1 MKNQTTKEITKSKN
15 RTVSV
20 PALVTLDAP
29 PTPTESGR
37 PQKLASRAA
46 VPAPLALRTA
56 CTTRLLPLVLLLTLP
71 AVVQAQF
78 TYTTNN
84 GTITITGYNCSGG
97 VVTIPSTITGLPVT
111 SIGDGAFY
119 NCKSLTIVTIP
130 TSVTNIG
137 YGAFQQ
143 CTSLTGVT
151 IPDSVISIGNAAFYS
166 APVWPASRSAMESP
180 ASGATFSTGAQA

>member
-1 MKNQTTKEITKSKN
+1 MKNKN
-15 RTVSV
+15 RIGS
-20 PALVTLDAP
+20 ALALIALGAPTL
-29 PTPTESGR
+29 TQSGH
-37 PQKLASRAA
+37 PQELASRAGM
-46 VPAPLALRTA
+46 PAWLRLRTA
-56 CTTRLLPLVLLLTLP
+56 WTTRLVQLPLLLLLTLP
-71 AVVQAQF
+71 VVAQTQY

-84 GTITITGYNCSGG
+84 GTITITGYNCSGA